1 MFIEAVFSFIRR
13 YDMDNS
19 NNSDEQ
25 MQKFVRMG
33 LLGLSAFLLFFI
45 GAHFISNSTAVFLAS
60 QDKKLPIYCVKT
72 DEAKVS
78 LSFDAAW
85 GNEDTQDILAVLD
98 KYNVKVTFFMT
109 GGWVDKYPDDV
120 KSIAA
125 AGHDVG
131 NHSQSHKQ
139 MSQLSVA
146 ECETEITTVSEK
158 IKELT
163 GKEVTLFRP
172 PYGDYNNTLVEAV
185 NKVGCHCVQWDVDT
199 LDTKLPCLVQLGI
212 TINIFAWEFRKRGCT
227 QVQKQHLALIR
238 TLQQSARFYLKIVNI

>member
-1 MFIEAVFSFIRR
+1 
-13 YDMDNS
+13 MDNS

-45 GAHFISNSTAVFLAS
+45 GTHFISNITAVFFAS

-72 DEAKVS
+72 DEPKVS

-120 KSIAA
+120 KSIAV

-139 MSQLSVA
+139 MSQLSAA

-172 PYGDYNNTLVEAV
+172 PYGDYNNTLVETV

-199 LDTKLPCLVQLGI
+199 LDIK
-212 TINIFAWEFRKRGCT
+212 
-227 QVQKQHLALIR
+227 
-238 TLQQSARFYLKIVNI
+238 